1 MERSWNIVDVYVE
14 NRILLKPVVLGGVTS
29 VANFITGREQTGLN
43 RICYFLFFGVFLA
56 PEGSLSSLLQLML
69 CRLAAVKTHR
79 VHRYSA
85 DYIFWSFRIIR
96 FILSYFEN
104 ILFTVGK
111 QTPCMLSFAYTSSA
125 CVLIR
130 KGYFSD
136 KQVNAFRIS
145 YIISGHVL
153 HKPYHMRNKVRFMKL
168 YPFSPSSLWFE
179 ITPKDFL

>member
-1 MERSWNIVDVYVE
+1 M
-14 NRILLKPVVLGGVTS
+14 
-29 VANFITGREQTGLN
+29 
-43 RICYFLFFGVFLA
+43 
-56 PEGSLSSLLQLML
+56 
-69 CRLAAVKTHR
+69 
-79 VHRYSA
+79 
-85 DYIFWSFRIIR
+85 
-96 FILSYFEN
+96 SYFKN

-168 YPFSPSSLWFE
+168 CPFSSSSLWFE
-179 ITPKDFL
+179 ITPKDFFMKTNVIPSTEHNYFMQISCFSKNTNPCGHFVLEFELIVETLTFIFPFP